1 MVEFIDK
8 LYSIFSDLDNRSI
21 CGFNSDGTI
30 IKIYNKKEFSSK
42 ILCTFFKSNSF
53 VSFARQLNNYG
64 FKKVSCSTKEH
75 FYNSNFTL
83 DGEKLSKITR
93 KFKNSTNYSKSIN
106 RKRIIDV
113 DVITNPLESKQSKRN
128 NKIISKDVMNPE
140 DSLNALHFNTNTKVV
155 SKDYDKLSEESLSE
169 SIKSI
174 NDTMHIELIDS
185 SSMNQDNSK
194 DSFESIESN
203 EFNIINYDEG
213 ISNDYLLNLDD
224 VISQY

>member
-1 MVEFIDK
+1 M
-8 LYSIFSDLDNRSI
+8 
-21 CGFNSDGTI
+21 
-30 IKIYNKKEFSSK
+30 
-42 ILCTFFKSNSF
+42 
-53 VSFARQLNNYG
+53 
-64 FKKVSCSTKEH
+64 
-75 FYNSNFTL
+75 
-83 DGEKLSKITR
+83 
-93 KFKNSTNYSKSIN
+93 
-106 RKRIIDV
+106 
-113 DVITNPLESKQSKRN
+113 ITNPLESKQSKRN
-128 NKIISKDVMNPE
+128 NKIISKDVMNPD
-140 DSLNALHFNTNTKVV
+140 DSLNALHFNTNTNTKVV

-174 NDTMHIELIDS
+174 NDTMHLELIDS